1 MPLWLKEKEVN
12 GNKNRTEENALCT
25 RERENVKKMDA

>member
-12 GNKNRTEENALCT
+12 GNKNRIEENAMYT
-25 RERENVKKMDA
+25 KERENVKEMDV